1 MDARKKNRGE
11 GEPPSPLAR
20 AGADLLLAFFL
31 LARRRGAPRGPWWA
45 RKGARNGRPPSQAPA
60 LGSGGRPRGGA
71 GARGAHA
78 KGAPSEVPRALL
90 TLGACSLHSAL
101 PSPPSHPPQ
110 SAPHTAPGAGQVD
123 HQDGWAGSGWAWRAE
138 AHRGRPLGPPSR
150 GPSFFFP
157 TSVCARPS
165 QPSNFPSPPR
175 APRAAF
181 IPSLP
186 PQAPAPSLRRT
197 HRQEALAGRGD
208 LLGLWRGGEANLV
221 GRECFFPCGAA
232 LGWLGCCSSSD
243 SPRAPASVPTSSFR
257 LARSRTKNRHSTRQC
272 ALRGDPPPLPRPPSL
287 RLYSPSRSARRG
299 KASAT

>member
-1 MDARKKNRGE
+1 VCVCVCVRACVRACAEVGLLLPSREGARRERRWMRGKKNRGE

-181 IPSLP
+181 IPLP
-186 PQAPAPSLRRT
+186 PTPDACSISPPNSPPGGPCRAWRSSWPVEGRRS
-197 HRQEALAGRGD
+197 E
-208 LLGLWRGGEANLV
+208 
-221 GRECFFPCGAA
+221 F
-232 LGWLGCCSSSD
+232 GW
-243 SPRAPASVPTSSFR
+243 A
-257 LARSRTKNRHSTRQC
+257 
-272 ALRGDPPPLPRPPSL
+272 
-287 RLYSPSRSARRG
+287 
-299 KASAT
+299 